1 MGLINTSQMDT
12 CCPALDSYRHQ
23 RKQYVRVSLASG
35 NDCIRSYLPDHLA
48 PLYCSPSA
56 CLPQGKPAGASTVDT
71 ATAPHC
77 QRSKV
82 SSTAAPCKPKQRKKT
97 EASLSYG
104 TAALNKTQS
113 VGKERT
119 VAPGGLFR
127 KARGICRTFD
137 QRARTP
143 SSAAT
148 ATRARKVTVPQRTTT
163 SSSSSSTVQKSRPAD
178 QGPLSVQADCGGAT
192 ATPHEGACT
201 HGSCIHNVTSRLT
214 RPLHSTPQW
223 EQTGVGRCTAICI
236 PLAM

>member
-1 MGLINTSQMDT
+1 MERINTCQMDT

-23 RKQYVRVSLASG
+23 RKQYIRVSLAGG
-35 NDCIRSYLPDHLA
+35 NDRIRSYLPDHLA
-48 PLYCSPSA
+48 SPSV
-56 CLPQGKPAGASTVDT
+56 CLPQGKPAGASTADT
-71 ATAPHC
+71 ATAPHY

-163 SSSSSSTVQKSRPAD
+163 TTSSSSSSTVQKSRPGD
-178 QGPLSVQADCGGAT
+178 QGPSSVQADCGGAT

-201 HGSCIHNVTSRLT
+201 HGSCVHNVTSRLT

-223 EQTGVGRCTAICI
+223 EQTGVGQCTAIYI